1 MDSTAISL
9 PQILLRNQKY
19 GPRTIVDGNDLY
31 LLQPKNCLVYK
42 KSSIMVKQN
51 IKVSYLML
59 KVSFI
64 WLCGSLSTCWGPS
77 ICCCTLFWI
86 WRYFS
91 ELLYGESVMRST
103 FFCLVYYII
112 LSNMIKSV
120 NALFCKLCWHLLVVF
135 WWNQLWKNSWRASGS
150 NKLWLWCPNRWI
162 W

>member
-64 WLCGSLSTCWGPS
+64 WLCGSLSTC
-77 ICCCTLFWI
+77 
-86 WRYFS
+86 
-91 ELLYGESVMRST
+91 
-103 FFCLVYYII
+103 
-112 LSNMIKSV
+112 
-120 NALFCKLCWHLLVVF
+120 
-135 WWNQLWKNSWRASGS
+135 
-150 NKLWLWCPNRWI
+150 
-162 W
+162 